1 MAEHLLEQLRDV
13 MVLQPSDGAVGNGEM
28 DTSAANSHKYSVVST
43 FTNSPFVAVLEDT
56 ENNEDDEKEL
66 IRLLDELSHR
76 IHCSDA
82 ADDVERPS
90 GSFAVEKAEAPTLR
104 ASHMAP
110 PIYGSP
116 APAGGSPF
124 NYASCVSQTT
134 KPPPSFA
141 EAVATTPPLSEVPV
155 ELSPLAAHYV
165 PPMPAVQQDPILLR
179 NTHGV
184 FMLRPIT
191 KPTPPYTPPSLTSSI
206 SQPPRY
212 ALPPAALP
220 QSQPHFL
227 GSSLAQVGGLADAQ
241 IPKKS
246 SFSPYEI
253 PHSMNNVIGGSQI
266 LGTGGAG
273 NYTYISTSV
282 KSKSTSHMQPPPPY
296 PS

>member
-1 MAEHLLEQLRDV
+1 MCLTNYKAATVFCGGCGHNPSPLR
-13 MVLQPSDGAVGNGEM
+13 G
-28 DTSAANSHKYSVVST
+28 
-43 FTNSPFVAVLEDT
+43 
-56 ENNEDDEKEL
+56 
-66 IRLLDELSHR
+66 
-76 IHCSDA
+76 
-82 ADDVERPS
+82 
-90 GSFAVEKAEAPTLR
+90 
-104 ASHMAP
+104 
-110 PIYGSP
+110 
-116 APAGGSPF
+116 AGGTVTVGGALCPPNACRTAGPNSSPQHTRGF
-124 NYASCVSQTT
+124 HAAS
-134 KPPPSFA
+134 
-141 EAVATTPPLSEVPV
+141 
-155 ELSPLAAHYV
+155 
-165 PPMPAVQQDPILLR
+165 
-179 NTHGV
+179 
-184 FMLRPIT
+184 IT

-241 IPKKS
+241 LPKKS